1 MVLKNIAMSPYGL
14 RHPLAIPK
22 HHKCFLGGQEVYR
35 DSVSAWTLH
44 FSFALECVW
53 RVQGRIRRRSVW
65 IVSLLMS
72 LLSWLRS
79 CVWPFMGAPVCQTYA
94 PPVNRSAPRTIM
106 DALNIIHATLL
117 HNMWCTHHYMCHTCI
132 INDEPTVNIARN
144 RKEKLGQLSILDLPA
159 ILYSDG
165 AKTTSFGP

>member
-1 MVLKNIAMSPYGL
+1 M
-14 RHPLAIPK
+14 
-22 HHKCFLGGQEVYR
+22 LGGQEVYR

-44 FSFALECVW
+44 FLFALECVW

-144 RKEKLGQLSILDLPA
+144 RKEKIGATLHSGFASNPLFRWCENNIFWTLGSNQA
-159 ILYSDG
+159 ILGCPNVSCP
-165 AKTTSFGP
+165 A